1 MNDRREGIA
10 MSSTPQLTLLRASNY
25 RRMPWKNGGG
35 ETVEIV
41 VSPAEAGLGDFHW
54 RVSMATVA
62 TDGPFSNFPGID
74 RTLSIL
80 DGAGMTLFI
89 EGRDPI
95 LLTRDSKPL
104 PFASDAATSA
114 TLVDG
119 PITDLN
125 VMTQRDKVSHRVE
138 RIAVDGSA
146 ALTLDAATWLLLV
159 DHGELGCTIDSAESR
174 LSTRDCLIVR
184 EASGQRLMLSGKGVA
199 YAIGI
204 HEN

>member
-1 MNDRREGIA
+1 MT
-10 MSSTPQLTLLRASNY
+10 STTQLTLLRASNY

-41 VSPAEAGLGDFHW
+41 VSPAEAGLGDFQW
-54 RVSMATVA
+54 RISMAAVA
-62 TDGPFSNFPGID
+62 SDGPFSIFPGID

-95 LLTRDSKPL
+95 LLTRDSEPL
-104 PFASDAATSA
+104 PFAADATTSA

-125 VMTQRDKVSHRVE
+125 VMTRREKVSHRVE
-138 RIAVDGSA
+138 RIVVDGSA
-146 ALTLDAATWLLLV
+146 ELTLDGATSLLLV
-159 DHGELGCTIDSAESR
+159 DRGALDCAVDGTKGR
-174 LSTRDCLIVR
+174 LSDRDCLIIR
-184 EASGQRLMLSGKGVA
+184 EASGQRLTLSGKAVA
-199 YAIGI
+199 YAIDI